1 MKTTEQIKFVNREG
15 VGVSPLR
22 VIKLFQVSDPDNLN
36 AVDKYNKEYY
46 AANGSNPTTVTKAEV
61 EAYAA
66 RLNEAL
72 EQSFSQLIRV
82 YGFDK
87 VKNLSF
93 YSVQAKSV
101 QAQTEKTETTTETV
115 SVTGSTQLSTVY
127 PITAISNIKLDLITK
142 NGGKY
147 TGRYEL
153 DDSGVIQLDEIC
165 FGYVTV
171 TYSHKWL
178 PVNVTGLDT
187 TAKDKRPAMLLVTSD
202 SGEDAINVT
211 FPDVEDPESGI
222 TPDDK
227 TYIKI
232 WAHRGK
238 NNRAVRDPL
247 AVREFYEVTRTISP
261 VEVDGVQIERAL
273 TVTMQEGEA
282 GQNIRFSFDL
292 PTT

>member
-187 TAKDKRPAMLLVTSD
+187 TAKDKRPAMLLVT
-202 SGEDAINVT
+202 
-211 FPDVEDPESGI
+211 
-222 TPDDK
+222 
-227 TYIKI
+227 
-232 WAHRGK
+232 
-238 NNRAVRDPL
+238 VR
-247 AVREFYEVTRTISP
+247 
-261 VEVDGVQIERAL
+261 
-273 TVTMQEGEA
+273 
-282 GQNIRFSFDL
+282 
-292 PTT
+292 